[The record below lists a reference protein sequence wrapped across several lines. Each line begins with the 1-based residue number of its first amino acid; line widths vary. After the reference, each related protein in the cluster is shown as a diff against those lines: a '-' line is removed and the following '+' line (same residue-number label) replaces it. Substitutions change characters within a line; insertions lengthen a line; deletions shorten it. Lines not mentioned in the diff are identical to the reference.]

1 MPFLVRKLIYSRNK
15 STSIYKKSYKKSHK
29 MIIIMSTK
37 ELDLGTQR
45 IKAQGNNYY
54 FRVPKK
60 LVDTGALS
68 VKTDYHIIVKD
79 SQVTIEKEVPA

>member
-1 MPFLVRKLIYSRNK
+1 
-15 STSIYKKSYKKSHK
+15 
-29 MIIIMSTK
+29 MSTT

-68 VKTDYHIIVKD
+68 VDVDYRLVVKD
-79 SQVTIEKEVPA
+79 RQVIIAKEVPA